1 MTKLTWIP
9 TAALLATTLSLA
21 ACGKSPAP
29 NITIAAA
36 PGAVAEPRAG
46 ITVTGTA
53 TLEVVP
59 DCADLRMT
67 LTAEASRPGAAAKA
81 VRARQA
87 TVATQ
92 LAALAHKPDVT
103 LSYVSVSPL
112 YEEKTGR
119 IRAYQAAISLTV
131 STTDFDQV
139 AELMEVGALAGGTQ
153 MSTSFRTKDMTGL
166 KAKVRDQAL
175 AAVKAKAE
183 QTGKALGVKLGRIVS
198 ISEDVGTPW
207 GYRGN
212 LANNVQSYEAA
223 PPSDDGTPTLR
234 PDAEKL
240 TLTVTVGYELPGS

>member
-9 TAALLATTLSLA
+9 TAALLATTLTVA
-21 ACGKSPAP
+21 ACGKSPSP

-36 PGAVAEPRAG
+36 PGAIPEPRAG

-67 LTAEASRPGAAAKA
+67 LTAEAARPGAAAKA

-87 TVATQ
+87 EVTKQ
-92 LAALAHKPDVT
+92 LAALTPRPDVT
-103 LSYVSVSPL
+103 LSYVSVTPL

-119 IRAYQAAISLTV
+119 IRAYQAGITLNV
-131 STTDFDQV
+131 STGDFDQV
-139 AELMEVGALAGGTQ
+139 PELMEVGALAGGTQ
-153 MSTSFRTKDMTGL
+153 MSTTFRTRDLTGL

-175 AAVKAKAE
+175 AAVKAKAT
-183 QTGKALGVKLGRIVS
+183 QTSAALGVTLGRIVS
-198 ISEDVGTPW
+198 ITEDVGTPW
-207 GYRGN
+207 GYGSGN
-212 LANNVQSYEAA
+212 ANVQSYQPA
-223 PPSDDGTPTLR
+223 PAPTDDGTPTLR

-240 TLTVTVGYELPGS
+240 TLTVTVGYQLPGA